1 MKVEKILDQLSKLAI
16 REVETETLLQPLAT
30 SYAELVETIIREL
43 DPSEI
48 SEEKLKVIRNAIVV
62 LIQRRLLKILQ
73 KISEG
78 EDIPRKLLYSEERKI
93 VSIFEKLTIEK
104 LREVKKAQQVQEV
117 MQQVPTESLA
127 IVVFKD
133 MFPALHSTLMLTLGP
148 FSKFDVVSLPL
159 DDANEL
165 KRKGI
170 VDVHY
175 PQQ

>member
-1 MKVEKILDQLSKLAI
+1 MKIEKILDQLSKLAI
-16 REVETETLLQPLAT
+16 REVESETLSQPLTT

-78 EDIPRKLLYSEERKI
+78 EDIPRKLLYTEERKI
-93 VSIFEKLTIEK
+93 VSIFEKLSFEK
-104 LREVKKAQQVQEV
+104 LREAKKTQQPQEAA
-117 MQQVPTESLA
+117 PSSSTEGLA

-148 FSKFDVVSLPL
+148 FSKFDVVSLPP

-170 VDVHY
+170 VDVHHL
-175 PQQ
+175 Q

>member
-1 MKVEKILDQLSKLAI
+1 
-16 REVETETLLQPLAT
+16 
-30 SYAELVETIIREL
+30 
-43 DPSEI
+43 
-48 SEEKLKVIRNAIVV
+48 
-62 LIQRRLLKILQ
+62 
-73 KISEG
+73 
-78 EDIPRKLLYSEERKI
+78 
-93 VSIFEKLTIEK
+93 
-104 LREVKKAQQVQEV
+104 
-117 MQQVPTESLA
+117 
-127 IVVFKD
+127 